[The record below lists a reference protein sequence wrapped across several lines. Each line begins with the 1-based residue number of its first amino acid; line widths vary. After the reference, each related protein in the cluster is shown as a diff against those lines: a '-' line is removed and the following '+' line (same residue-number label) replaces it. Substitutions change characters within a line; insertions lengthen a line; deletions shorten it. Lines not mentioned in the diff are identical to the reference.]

1 MRVVQQSSRWSSR
14 LWVVLLLL
22 AGLVGM
28 HGLVTSAGHHHPR
41 DLPAAAGIAH
51 DSTAIAGA
59 DDHSSSTVAI
69 GDDHT
74 ALVGPL
80 LHRAPAPD
88 DHPPC
93 EEGCFHTGRA
103 CLAVLLL
110 GGVLLLLVRSARHAP
125 IPRTG
130 RPPAISRRL
139 LAGNALSM
147 PDLFLDRLVIL
158 RV

>member
-1 MRVVQQSSRWSSR
+1 MQQSSRWSSR

-41 DLPAAAGIAH
+41 DVPVVAGI
-51 DSTAIAGA
+51 T
-59 DDHSSSTVAI
+59 DHSISVAV

-74 ALVGPL
+74 ASVGPL

-93 EEGCFHTGRA
+93 EEGCSHTGMA

-110 GGVLLLLVRSARHAP
+110 GGVLLLLVRSPRRAP
-125 IPRTG
+125 TPRTD
-130 RPPAISRRL
+130 RAPPISRRL
-139 LAGNALSM
+139 LAGNALPL